1 MEKQTNIVN
10 ELYYRPILKTF
21 TPRKLKIFKAII
33 KKYSN
38 TKSKEGKK

>member
-21 TPRKLKIFKAII
+21 TPHKLKILKSII

-38 TKSKEGKK
+38 AKTKEGKK